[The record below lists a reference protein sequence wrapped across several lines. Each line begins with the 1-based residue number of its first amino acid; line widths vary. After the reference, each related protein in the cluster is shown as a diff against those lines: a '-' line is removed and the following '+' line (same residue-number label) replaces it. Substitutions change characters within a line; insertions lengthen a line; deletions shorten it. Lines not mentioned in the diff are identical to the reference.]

1 MLPQIR
7 TDRTST
13 KFKAFKERREAE
25 DEVSTISPYR
35 SWEQHKSRIILTSFN
50 HEGFLKKPNDLFVRQ
65 KGNVT
70 FTTNPFASF
79 VKLTHVLFFSLQS

>member
-25 DEVSTISPYR
+25 HEVSTISPYR

-50 HEGFLKKPNDLFVRQ
+50 HEGFLKKPNDLFVS
-65 KGNVT
+65 K
-70 FTTNPFASF
+70 
-79 VKLTHVLFFSLQS
+79 KEM